1 MLSSTSDPTSPSL
14 SRSSSDTPIDLTTS
28 MTAKDDALSGS
39 SSGSS
44 DGRDEFV
51 SSVNNPITQKLIDS
65 DDESSSSES
74 ESDSEPDEKSDSQYD
89 EPFSINT
96 EDVDHDILPSI
107 LSNEEGEEAMV
118 TSTNVATFASSST
131 PTSLSPDLRS
141 LVEAG
146 VLTLDQAVQM
156 MSPALTPP
164 DLEKM
169 VEAGEITLEGAAR
182 LTTTIANV
190 KKGKADTEEKNP
202 LLSQCWA
209 TRQEAV
215 DALKLHSTQQGKQ
228 VLVNRRESSAHRIV
242 LECASKLSSTRDE
255 NSGKVCVCNYRAV
268 IRKSK
273 KKFMEKP
280 YRLKQGTTVEALQH
294 SRRCTAKGRL
304 TFREAKMNLKTLKYN
319 RVIPTIKKTHERIA
333 RDNKVPKSFISP
345 YVAART
351 RLEEAKQAN
360 RDYFAN
366 WSKLDKWAEEL
377 TGKNPGSICHVDVDS
392 EGRFKRMFVG
402 LGSAAWVAANTGMSV
417 V

>member
-1 MLSSTSDPTSPSL
+1 MLSPTSDPTSSSL
-14 SRSSSDTPIDLTTS
+14 SRSESGTESG
-28 MTAKDDALSGS
+28 TAI
-39 SSGSS
+39 
-44 DGRDEFV
+44 V
-51 SSVNNPITQKLIDS
+51 LIDS
-65 DDESSSSES
+65 DYESSCSES
-74 ESDSEPDEKSDSQYD
+74 ES
-89 EPFSINT
+89 
-96 EDVDHDILPSI
+96 V
-107 LSNEEGEEAMV
+107 EA
-118 TSTNVATFASSST
+118 AAFASSSA
-131 PTSLSPDLRS
+131 PTALSQDLQS
-141 LVEAG
+141 LVNSG
-146 VLTLDQAVQM
+146 MLTLDQAVQM
-156 MSPALTPP
+156 MPPALTP

-182 LTTTIANV
+182 LITTIPAIANV
-190 KKGKADTEEKNP
+190 KKMKKSKEDTEEKNP

-333 RDNKVPKSFISP
+333 RDNKVPKTFISP
-345 YVAART
+345 HVAART

>member
-1 MLSSTSDPTSPSL
+1 MLSPTSDPTSSSL
-14 SRSSSDTPIDLTTS
+14 SRSESGTESG
-28 MTAKDDALSGS
+28 TAI
-39 SSGSS
+39 
-44 DGRDEFV
+44 V
-51 SSVNNPITQKLIDS
+51 LIDS
-65 DDESSSSES
+65 DYESSSSFSES
-74 ESDSEPDEKSDSQYD
+74 ES
-89 EPFSINT
+89 
-96 EDVDHDILPSI
+96 V
-107 LSNEEGEEAMV
+107 EA
-118 TSTNVATFASSST
+118 AAFASTSARSNA
-131 PTSLSPDLRS
+131 PTALNPDLQS
-141 LVEAG
+141 LVNSG
-146 VLTLDQAVQM
+146 ILTLDQAVQM
-156 MSPALTPP
+156 MPPALTP

-182 LTTTIANV
+182 LITTIPTIANV
-190 KKGKADTEEKNP
+190 KKMKKSKEDTGEKNP

-215 DALKLHSTQQGKQ
+215 DALKFHSTQQGKQ
-228 VLVNRRESSAHRIV
+228 VLVNRRESSLYRIV
-242 LECASKLSSTRDE
+242 MECASKLSKRDD
-255 NSGKVCVCNYRAV
+255 NSGKVCACNYRAV
-268 IRKSK
+268 IRKST

-280 YRLKQGTTVEALQH
+280 YRLKQGTTLEALQH
-294 SRRCTAKGRL
+294 SRRCTAKARL

-345 YVAART
+345 HVAART